1 MEEKWKS
8 RKFILALL
16 LMAVVIILRW
26 FDRIDNNNFANL
38 LIALFGIYCGS
49 NVVSK
54 YTQR

>member
-26 FDRIDNNNFANL
+26 FDRIDNDNFANL